1 LLKGA
6 PSLLPSRRAPGN
18 ANIAPAPMAYSFD
31 IRNAVPSDVSA
42 LHDLS
47 IAVARD
53 GRGVVFTVGDIVA
66 KGPSSQG
73 RIQSSIDPATRAD
86 NLVLVATVGEAVIG
100 YASVKRIAPTFA
112 RHVGVFSVEVHPDH
126 QRRGIG
132 RSLLVACL
140 DWAKEH
146 AIERFELYTRADND
160 RAQALY
166 ESEGFRLESKRVRF
180 IKLTDGRYVDDLVY
194 VRFL

>member
-1 LLKGA
+1 M
-6 PSLLPSRRAPGN
+6 S
-18 ANIAPAPMAYSFD
+18 YSYEVRSAELSD
-31 IRNAVPSDVSA
+31 ISA

-47 IAVARD
+47 IAVTRD
-53 GRGVVFTVGDIVA
+53 GRGVVFTLDDVIA
-66 KGPSSQG
+66 QGPRAAD
-73 RIQSSIDPATRAD
+73 RIQASLDPATRAD
-86 NLVLVATVGEAVIG
+86 NLVLVATVGDRVVG
-100 YASVKRIAPTFA
+100 CASVKRISPSFTH
-112 RHVGVFSVEVHPDH
+112 HVGVFSVEVHPDH

-140 DWAKEH
+140 HWAKEH
-146 AIERFELYTRADND
+146 GIERFELYTRADND

-180 IKLTDGRYVDDLVY
+180 IKLPDGRYVDDLVY